1 MIINGFG
8 NGSGGTLESS
18 NIIKTLTT
26 SISANNPVSGLSGTP
41 PTLSTAVSNSNT
53 SGSNKNYRIISV
65 NSGDYITSDD
75 ILRALRIYQSVQLFV
90 TVNSITPPTINMT
103 AWVSGNT
110 GTTFTWPL
118 GCLIV
123 FGYGSNLWYNSYYRM
138 CTATSAVK
146 GSTTETISP
155 SSYSSMALYR
165 NASGYVPVMNRIG
178 LTSTGEGLIIN
189 LGTTTL
195 VSTIAPAFA
204 RGEISLWVC
213 WATGVTPFP
222 SGANFSSLDSL
233 TTSGGSIS
241 LTFTFVGY

>member
-8 NGSGGTLESS
+8 GSSGTLESG

-26 SISANNPVSGLSGTP
+26 SISANNPVRGLSDTP
-41 PTLSTAVSNSNT
+41 PSLNIATSNSST

-65 NSGDYITSDD
+65 SSGDYITSDD
-75 ILRALRIYQSVQLFV
+75 ILKALRIYQSVQLFV

-103 AWVSGNT
+103 AYVAGNT
-110 GTTFTWPL
+110 GTIFTWPL

-123 FGYGSNLWYNSYYRM
+123 FGYESYLWSNSYYRM

-146 GSTTETISP
+146 GSTTETISS
-155 SSYSSMALYR
+155 SSYGSMTLYR
-165 NASGYVPVMNRIG
+165 NASGYLPVMNRIG
-178 LTSTGEGLIIN
+178 LTSTGEGLIVNIGETA
-189 LGTTTL
+189 LT
-195 VSTIAPAFA
+195 STSTPSFA
-204 RGEISLWVC
+204 RSEISFWVC
-213 WATGVTPFP
+213 WDTGVTPFP
-222 SGANFSSLDSL
+222 SGAQFSRMDSL